1 MSKEFFTDNR
11 IYNGLSYQQY
21 LEEWDRL
28 LKETNPDELNEVET
42 NFYNYRKLNR
52 QRTSRIHKTYKVS
65 EDLKS
70 HLNNLDDKQIWMVL
84 TENWCGDSAQTLP
97 YIAELANTSENIK
110 LRILYR
116 DENLDIMD
124 QYLTNGKS
132 RSIPKLVSFDEDGNE
147 LFQWGPRPKE
157 AQSLV
162 SEEISKGREKHDVY
176 QDLHLWYN
184 KNKGKAIEDE
194 FRTLLETVQN
204 STKV

>member
-11 IYNGLSYQQY
+11 IYNGLGYQQY

-28 LKETNPDELNEVET
+28 LKETDPDELNEVET

-70 HLNNLDDKQIWMVL
+70 HLNNLDAKQIWMVL

-97 YIAELANTSENIK
+97 YIAELAKTSENIK

-184 KNKGKAIEDE
+184 RNKGKAIEKE
-194 FRTLLETVQN
+194 FIKLLETVQN

>member
-1 MSKEFFTDNR
+1 MSKDFFTDNR
-11 IYNGLSYQQY
+11 IHNGLNYQQY
-21 LEEWDRL
+21 LEEWDNL
-28 LKETNPDELNEVET
+28 LEKTDPVELNEAET

-52 QRTSRIHKTYKVS
+52 QRTARIHKTYKVS

-70 HLNNLDDKQIWMVL
+70 SLYNLDEKQIWMVL

-97 YIAELANTSENIK
+97 NIAEIANTSDKIN

-132 RSIPKLVSFDEDGNE
+132 RSIPKLVSFDEEGNE

-157 AQSLV
+157 AQTLV
-162 SEEISKGREKHDVY
+162 SNEIAKGREKHDVY
-176 QDLHLWYN
+176 QDLHLWYGRN
-184 KNKGKAIEDE
+184 RGKAIEEE
-194 FRTLLETVQN
+194 FRTLLETVKD

>member
-1 MSKEFFTDNR
+1 MSKDFFTDNR
-11 IYNGLSYQQY
+11 IYNGLGYQQY

-28 LKETNPDELNEVET
+28 LKETDPDELNEVET

-97 YIAELANTSENIK
+97 YIAELANTSDNIE